1 MFFDAKKKEKVI
13 EIVITSGEMIGRFKS
28 GLFKIAQ
35 GHIYF
40 NNDVI
45 KVRQDLINSEQSA

>member
-1 MFFDAKKKEKVI
+1 MFFDAKKKEKII
-13 EIVITSGEMIGRFKS
+13 EIIITSGEMIGRFKS
-28 GLFKIAQ
+28 GLFNIAQ

-45 KVRQDLINSEQSA
+45 KVRQDLISSE